1 MRFSQTQE
9 QDASSA
15 NQKNEGGKTGDRDP
29 NRPHEA
35 DWRYGPAQ
43 LWYDM
48 LDVPPTGGNFDYGF
62 KVKVNIYDLTS
73 SLILYLLSTPVNIYP
88 LPVSDGNFV
97 EIFPKCKH

>member
-1 MRFSQTQE
+1 MAKVSHFREYELYLFIIPPLLPQIRFSQTQE
-9 QDASSA
+9 QDANSN
-15 NQKNEGGKTGDRDP
+15 NQKGDGDKNGDRDP

-62 KVKVNIYDLTS
+62 KIKVI
-73 SLILYLLSTPVNIYP
+73 IVR
-88 LPVSDGNFV
+88 V
-97 EIFPKCKH
+97 